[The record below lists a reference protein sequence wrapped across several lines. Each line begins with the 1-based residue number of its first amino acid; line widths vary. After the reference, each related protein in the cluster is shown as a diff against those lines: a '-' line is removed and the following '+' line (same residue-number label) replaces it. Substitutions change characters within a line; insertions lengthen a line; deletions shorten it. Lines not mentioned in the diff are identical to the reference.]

1 MKKLSWLLTLCA
13 LAIAESSNK
22 IVRSKQNQID
32 QETLI
37 MPQRCHKPR
46 NIKKMSEYNLWLLE
60 GFLDADDNKKID
72 KKDVPAAFGKS
83 DDNLSR
89 DLDRREFME
98 STTWTFTRMCRE
110 AA

>member
-1 MKKLSWLLTLCA
+1 M
-13 LAIAESSNK
+13 
-22 IVRSKQNQID
+22 
-32 QETLI
+32 
-37 MPQRCHKPR
+37 
-46 NIKKMSEYNLWLLE
+46 WLLE